1 MRKRKGFSLIE
12 LLIAVAIILTI
23 AAIAIPNMIRARMS
37 ANEASAVG
45 SLRTITSAMIMFQS
59 SYPATGYPAS
69 LGVLGS
75 TPCHP
80 NATSPCLLDGTLAGG
95 SKSGYN
101 FAATSSGGPPTTS
114 YYATAVP
121 ISLNHTGVTSFCTCE
136 DGVIRYDPSGA
147 LPGSAAACQNLSPL
161 PGQSAGSGGGGSGSG
176 SGGGSSGGS
185 GGGSSGGSGGGS
197 SGGGGGGSSGGS
209 GGSGNGGGN
218 GNGNNGNGNGNG
230 GGNGSNGGG
239 NGNGNNGNGNGN
251 GGGNGSSGGGNGN
264 GNSGSGNGNGG
275 GED

>member
-1 MRKRKGFSLIE
+1 
-12 LLIAVAIILTI
+12 
-23 AAIAIPNMIRARMS
+23 MS

-59 SYPATGYPAS
+59 GYPATGFPAS
-69 LGVLGS
+69 LSVLGS

-80 NATSPCLLDGTLAGG
+80 SATSPCLLDGVLASG

-101 FAATSSGGPPTTS
+101 FAETASGGPPATG

-121 ISLNHTGVTSFCTCE
+121 ISLNHTGVNSFCTCE

-147 LPGSAAACQNLSPL
+147 QPGSKAACQSLSPM
-161 PGQSAGSGGGGSGSG
+161 PGQSAGGGSSSG

-197 SGGGGGGSSGGS
+197 SGNGGGNGNGNNGNGNGNGGGDGS
-209 GGSGNGGGN
+209 NGGGN

-230 GGNGSNGGG
+230 GGNGSNGNG

-251 GGGNGSSGGGNGN
+251 GGGK
-264 GNSGSGNGNGG
+264 
-275 GED
+275 D